1 MVTSVPVTGLPSDKA
16 VIFPPLMTSSPYH
29 PGELLVKQHLGERSQ
44 ADRNAP
50 TILSGIPPT
59 ENHFLAQ
66 QTLVT
71 ISSLDADGQVWTSV
85 LLGAPSFA
93 HSPTPAVL
101 HLATARLRPAGPD
114 IVWANLAARPAT
126 SLLFIEFSS
135 RRRYRVNG
143 RAHAVADGWQ
153 IEIDQAFLNCPQY
166 IQPQPDPRA
175 VPAAPVPAIQSAGTT
190 ITPEIS
196 AWITTADT
204 FFFGSGSD
212 RDALDT
218 AHRGGP
224 AGFVRVEEAGTLL
237 VPDYVGNSMYN
248 SLGNLA
254 LNAAAGLLFID
265 FAGARTLQLTGR
277 AEVIW
282 HLAGEEAATGGTGRW
297 WRFTPAAWII
307 LPLPA

>member
-1 MVTSVPVTGLPSDKA
+1 MIP
-16 VIFPPLMTSSPYH
+16 SPYH
-29 PGELLVKQHLGERSQ
+29 PGELLVQQQLGERAR
-44 ADRNAP
+44 ADHNAP
-50 TILSGIPPT
+50 SILPGIPAE

-85 LLGAPSFA
+85 LLGQPGFA

-101 HLATARLRPAGPD
+101 HLAAARLRPAGPD
-114 IVWANLAARPAT
+114 VVWANLAARPAT
-126 SLLFIEFSS
+126 SLLFIEFHS

-153 IEIDQAFLNCPQY
+153 IAIDQAFLNCPQY

-175 VPAAPVPAIQSAGTT
+175 VPAVPGLAARSAGTA
-190 ITPEIS
+190 ITPEVS
-196 AWITTADT
+196 AWIAAADT
-204 FFFGSGSD
+204 FFLGSGD
-212 RDALDT
+212 DHDALDT

-224 AGFVRVEEAGTLL
+224 GGFVRVETGGTLL

-265 FAGARTLQLTGR
+265 FAGTRTLQLTGR
-277 AEVIW
+277 AEVVW
-282 HLAGEEAATGGTGRW
+282 HLPGEEIATGGTGRW
-297 WRFTPAAWII
+297 WRFTPAAWVI